1 MSESTE
7 TATQT
12 GKSQMTRAIHVNLP
26 VASLKSAMAFYEA
39 LGFENKAQWTDET
52 AACMMCSEAI
62 FVMLLTHDKWRS
74 FTSRPIPPSNSS
86 EVLLCLSCDSRDEVD
101 KLNEIAAKNGG
112 VADIIPQQDY
122 GFMYIR
128 SIADPDGHVWEMMW
142 MNTAAMPSQ

>member
-1 MSESTE
+1 
-7 TATQT
+7 
-12 GKSQMTRAIHVNLP
+12 
-26 VASLKSAMAFYEA
+26 
-39 LGFENKAQWTDET
+39 
-52 AACMMCSEAI
+52 
-62 FVMLLTHDKWRS
+62 MLLTHDKWRK
-74 FTSRPIPPSNSS
+74 FHKPPNPPSNSS

-142 MNTAAMPSQ
+142 MNTAAIPSQ